1 MGRDGRGER
10 NLLNLP
16 GESAMANES
25 SENKLSDK
33 LSEWN
38 AFDRRNFFRVAAG
51 GAAALV
57 ANIRAANAQQNGG
70 TEETSHE
77 VEVLTTDRSGSDF
90 MVDVMKSIG
99 FEYVCSNPGSSFR
112 GIQESLI
119 NYGGNRSPEFLTCC
133 HEESSVAMA
142 HGYYKIEG
150 KPLAV
155 LAHGTVGLQHA
166 AMAIYNAY
174 CDRVPVYV
182 ILGNT
187 MNATTRRPG
196 VEWAHSVQ
204 DAAAMVRDYTKW
216 DDIPLSL
223 PHFAESAVR
232 AYKIAMTPPMMPVV
246 LVADS
251 DLQEEP
257 IPQGSR
263 LRVPKLTL
271 SSPPQGDS
279 GAVAEAARL
288 LVAAENPVLVAG
300 RLARTAAGTEL
311 LRELAETLQAP
322 VIDQVGRMNF
332 PSRHPLNH
340 TFGSRT
346 LIANADVIL
355 GVELWDFWGAVN
367 SMRDQLH
374 RTSRTLT
381 KPGTKMISISA
392 ADLYTKSNYQD
403 FQRYAEVDVSIA
415 ADAEATLPSLIEAVK
430 RLINAD
436 RRRAFDDR
444 GAKLAAA
451 HQATR
456 ERIRADASYGWDA
469 SPVSTARLSAE
480 VWAQIKDKDWS
491 MVSEATLG
499 YGSASG
505 WPLRLWSFEKYHH
518 MIGGSGGSGVG
529 YGAPAAVGAALANK
543 RYGRLSVNIQND
555 GDLMYAPGVLWTA
568 AHHRIPLLSIMH
580 NNRGYHQEVMH
591 IQRLANRH
599 QRGIENA
606 HVGTTLTDPNI
617 DYAQVA
623 KGMGMFAEGPIADP
637 KDLAPA
643 IRRALDVVARG
654 EPALLDV
661 VTQPR

>member
-1 MGRDGRGER
+1 
-10 NLLNLP
+10 
-16 GESAMANES
+16 
-25 SENKLSDK
+25 
-33 LSEWN
+33 
-38 AFDRRNFFRVAAG
+38 
-51 GAAALV
+51 
-57 ANIRAANAQQNGG
+57 
-70 TEETSHE
+70 
-77 VEVLTTDRSGSDF
+77 
-90 MVDVMKSIG
+90 
-99 FEYVCSNPGSSFR
+99 
-112 GIQESLI
+112 
-119 NYGGNRSPEFLTCC
+119 
-133 HEESSVAMA
+133 MA

-216 DDIPLSL
+216 DDIPVSL

-232 AYKIAMTPPMMPVV
+232 AYKLAMTPPMMPVV
-246 LVADS
+246 LVADT

-288 LVAAENPVLVAG
+288 LAAAENPVLVAG
-300 RLARTAAGTEL
+300 RAARTPAGIEL

-322 VIDQVGRMNF
+322 VIDQVGRLNF

-340 TFGSRT
+340 THSRGF
-346 LIANADVIL
+346 IGNADVIL
-355 GVELWDFWGAVN
+355 GLELWDFWGTVN
-367 SMRDQLH
+367 ALRDQLH
-374 RTSRTLT
+374 RTSRSVT
-381 KPGTKMISISA
+381 KPGAKMISISA

-403 FQRYAEVDVSIA
+403 FQRFTEVDLSIA
-415 ADAEATLPSLIEAVK
+415 GDAEATLPSLIEVVK

-436 RRRAFDDR
+436 RRRAFEDR
-444 GAKLAAA
+444 GKKLAAA
-451 HQATR
+451 HLATR
-456 ERIRADASYGWDA
+456 ERIRAEASYGWDA

-480 VWAQIKDKDWS
+480 LWAEIKDKDWS
-491 MVSEATLG
+491 MVSEASLT
-499 YGSASG
+499 YGSANG
-505 WPLRLWSFEKYHH
+505 WPLRLWSFEKHYH

-529 YGAPAAVGAALANK
+529 YCAPASVGAALANK

-568 AHHRIPLLSIMH
+568 AHHRIPLLTVMH
-580 NNRGYHQEVMH
+580 NNRGYHQELMH
-591 IQRLANRH
+591 IQRMANRH
-599 QRGIENA
+599 ERGITNA
-606 HVGTTLTDPNI
+606 HVGTTLLDPNI
-617 DYAQVA
+617 DYAKVA
-623 KGMGMFAEGPIADP
+623 QGMGVYAEGPISDP
-637 KDLAPA
+637 KDVGPA
-643 IRRALDVVARG
+643 IRRAIAVVERG
-654 EPALLDV
+654 EPALVDV

>member
-1 MGRDGRGER
+1 
-10 NLLNLP
+10 
-16 GESAMANES
+16 
-25 SENKLSDK
+25 
-33 LSEWN
+33 
-38 AFDRRNFFRVAAG
+38 
-51 GAAALV
+51 
-57 ANIRAANAQQNGG
+57 
-70 TEETSHE
+70 
-77 VEVLTTDRSGSDF
+77 
-90 MVDVMKSIG
+90 
-99 FEYVCSNPGSSFR
+99 
-112 GIQESLI
+112 
-119 NYGGNRSPEFLTCC
+119 
-133 HEESSVAMA
+133 
-142 HGYYKIEG
+142 
-150 KPLAV
+150 
-155 LAHGTVGLQHA
+155 
-166 AMAIYNAY
+166 
-174 CDRVPVYV
+174 
-182 ILGNT
+182 
-187 MNATTRRPG
+187 
-196 VEWAHSVQ
+196 
-204 DAAAMVRDYTKW
+204 
-216 DDIPLSL
+216 
-223 PHFAESAVR
+223 
-232 AYKIAMTPPMMPVV
+232 
-246 LVADS
+246 
-251 DLQEEP
+251 
-257 IPQGSR
+257 
-263 LRVPKLTL
+263 
-271 SSPPQGDS
+271 
-279 GAVAEAARL
+279 
-288 LVAAENPVLVAG
+288 
-300 RLARTAAGTEL
+300 
-311 LRELAETLQAP
+311 LQAP

-346 LIANADVIL
+346 LIADADVIL
-355 GVELWDFWGAVN
+355 GLEVWDFWGVVN

-374 RTSRTLT
+374 RTSRSLT
-381 KPGTKMISISA
+381 KPGTQTISISA

-436 RRRAFDDR
+436 RRRAFQDR
-444 GAKLAAA
+444 GARLAAA

-456 ERIRADASYGWDA
+456 DRIRTDATYGWDA

-505 WPLRLWSFEKYHH
+505 WPLRLWSFEKHHH

-529 YGAPAAVGAALANK
+529 YCAPASVGAALANK

-568 AHHRIPLLSIMH
+568 AHHRIPLLTVMH

-599 QRGIENA
+599 ERGIENA

-623 KGMGMFAEGPIADP
+623 KGMGMFAEGPISDP

-654 EPALLDV
+654 EPALVDV